1 MKVRIPQCITMI
13 SFIVV
18 LASAG
23 AGCMEPVDTNHAA
36 NITPEPTETC
46 SVPEGFC
53 RSPSVCPGKPVNDT
67 YAFTNKSVYHIG
79 DVVEFGIINCGDE
92 RVRFGHSSPWWI
104 EKWVPNA
111 TAFLPETGTE
121 GTWEIVG
128 DAGYVQPAVCYL
140 NPGENWT
147 ERWDT
152 GGRARDY
159 SAVSYVHV
167 VSNLTPGKY
176 RIRYGP
182 DSPYIP
188 YVKEFEFV

>member
-1 MKVRIPQCITMI
+1 MKVRIIHPSIAVI

-18 LASAG
+18 LASVS
-23 AGCMEPVDTNHAA
+23 AGCMVPTDTNHTA

-53 RSPSVCPGKPVNDT
+53 GSPSVCPGKPVNDT
-67 YAFTNKSVYHIG
+67 YVFTNKSVYHIG

-92 RVRFGHSSPWWI
+92 RVMFSHSSPWWI

-111 TAFLPETGTE
+111 TAFLPDTGTE
-121 GTWEIVG
+121 GTWVLIG

-140 NPGENWT
+140 NSGENWT
-147 ERWDT
+147 ERWNT
-152 GGRARDY
+152 GPGGRK
-159 SAVSYVHV
+159 HV
-167 VSNLTPGKY
+167 RLMSNLTPGKY

-182 DSPYIP
+182 DAPYIP